1 MKQAK
6 NEHTVLVELAI
17 RNDCVSCE
25 QARSQIED
33 FILNVPGVNLRTYDL
48 DNDFFIPKEKQS
60 VITPAVWI
68 AGSLCSLGMLDMN
81 NFRKKIEQQKQFTN
95 E

>member
-1 MKQAK
+1 MQQAK
-6 NEHTVLVELAI
+6 KENIILVELVI

-25 QARSQIED
+25 QVRTQIED
-33 FILNVPGVNLRTYDL
+33 FILNVPGINLRTYDL

-81 NFRKKIEQQKQFTN
+81 NFRRKIEQQKQYTI

>member
-1 MKQAK
+1 MKQVK
-6 NEHTVLVELAI
+6 NENTVLVELII

-25 QARSQIED
+25 QVRSQIED
-33 FILNVPGVNLRTYDL
+33 FILNFPGINLRTYDL

-68 AGSLCSLGMLDMN
+68 AGSLCSLGTLDMN
-81 NFRKKIEQQKQFTN
+81 NFRKKIEQQKQYTI